1 LFNIRFVKS
10 YGDKKMSGVKKILTK
25 KILKKRLGYSDEEVD
40 EFLQNPKNK
49 EILSMVQGLTKKRLV
64 LEVVESHGCN
74 SQHKVGDRFIFDA
87 FGNLQ
92 TRLCPDQVCMF
103 MLAPAQNLLYAG
115 MELLLSGVDPNEMK
129 FNRTNCV
136 DVGLECGGWGRVVVE
151 LKAED
156 V

>member
-1 LFNIRFVKS
+1 
-10 YGDKKMSGVKKILTK
+10 
-25 KILKKRLGYSDEEVD
+25 
-40 EFLQNPKNK
+40 
-49 EILSMVQGLTKKRLV
+49 
-64 LEVVESHGCN
+64 
-74 SQHKVGDRFIFDA
+74 
-87 FGNLQ
+87 
-92 TRLCPDQVCMF
+92 
-103 MLAPAQNLLYAG
+103 

>member
-1 LFNIRFVKS
+1 MGVVKRT
-10 YGDKKMSGVKKILTK
+10 IIK
-25 KILKKRLGYSDEEVD
+25 KILKRRLGYSDEEM
-40 EFLQNPKNK
+40 EKFLQNPKNK
-49 EILSMVQGLTKKRLV
+49 EILSMVQDLTKKRLV

-74 SQHKVGDRFIFDA
+74 SQHKVSDRFIFDA

-129 FNRTNCV
+129 FNRTNCI

-156 V
+156 A